1 MTKKR
6 LTILGSTGSIGTST
20 LDIVRQFPHHFDVC
34 ALSCHSQVQQLAE
47 QIREFHPKIVC
58 IGTQEHADWL
68 KKQFTANDLTI
79 VCGDEGLI
87 QLAAETKVD
96 LVVAG
101 IVGSAGLCST
111 YAAIERGYDVALANK
126 ESMVLSGELMIAK
139 AQETG
144 STIFPVDSEHNAI
157 FQSLVGHQHSDI
169 EKIILTAS
177 GGPFRDT
184 PLANFSEITLQDAL
198 NHPNW
203 EMGNKITIDSAT
215 MMNKGLE
222 IIEARWLFD
231 IPVSQIDVVVH
242 RESIVH
248 SLVEYTDGSFIAQ
261 LGLPDMR
268 IPIAFCLAYPDR
280 LPLQNEKMKMT
291 ELGKLHFEPVDWKK
305 FPCLQLAISAA
316 NLGGAAPAVLNGAN
330 EAVVAAYLEERI
342 HFLEI
347 AGILEKVLDQLCRF
361 QETGKN
367 NIPFLHHIETIDDA
381 LKADHW
387 GRSAA
392 HSLIN

>member
-20 LDIVRQFPHHFDVC
+20 LDIVRQFPNHFDVC
-34 ALSCHSQVQQLAE
+34 ALSCHSRVQQLAE
-47 QIREFHPKIVC
+47 QIREFHPDIVC
-58 IGTQEHADWL
+58 VGSEEQADWL
-68 KKQFTANDLTI
+68 QKQFAAKDLTI
-79 VCGDEGLI
+79 VYGDEGLI
-87 QLAAETKVD
+87 QLTAETKVD

-101 IVGSAGLCST
+101 IVGSAGLRST
-111 YAAIERGYDVALANK
+111 YAAIERGYDIALANK
-126 ESMVLSGELMIAK
+126 ETMVLSGELMVTK

-157 FQSLVGHQHSDI
+157 FQSLVGHQQSDI

-184 PLANFSEITLQDAL
+184 PLSQFHQITLQDAL

-203 EMGNKITIDSAT
+203 NMGNKITIDSAT

-222 IIEARWLFD
+222 VIEARWLFD
-231 IPVSQIDVVVH
+231 IPVSQIEVVIH

-268 IPIAFCLAYPDR
+268 IPIAFCLAYPAR
-280 LPLQNEKMKMT
+280 LPLRSEKMKMA
-291 ELGKLHFEPVDWKK
+291 ELGKLHFEPVVWEK
-305 FPCLQLAISAA
+305 FPCLEMAISAA

-347 AGILEKVLDQLCRF
+347 AGILKKVLEQLCLSQKS
-361 QETGKN
+361 QEN
-367 NIPFLHHIETIDDA
+367 HYPFLHHIQTIDDA
-381 LKADHW
+381 LKADNW
-387 GRSAA
+387 GRLEAQ
-392 HSLIN
+392 SLIN